1 MPIVVDPD
9 LAVVE
14 KLRAALP
21 PGGHSVDSTEALSA
35 WLRNRSEEYVVVL
48 GPNVS
53 LDQALE
59 VAEGMRIDRPTTST
73 VLVRDQVDTEVLT
86 RAMHSGMREVV
97 VDGDTLALSSAIERA
112 YQLYVALRG
121 PTGAARHGKI
131 IAVFSPKGGV
141 GKTTVSVNLALALA
155 DKGARQ
161 VCLVDLDLAF
171 GDVAITMQLFPSH
184 SIEHAIGAE
193 NALDASIVDPLLTRH
208 ADSLMVL
215 AAPSMPDARDRVTP
229 ALVSRMLRTLQAQF
243 DFVVVDTAPNF
254 DEQTLTALDEVDE
267 CIIVA
272 TLDVPTLK
280 NVKVALETMDAL
292 SIALDQRHLLLNRA
306 DDAVGISSAKVETIL
321 GMSIEAMH
329 LVLARH
335 RRLHQRRQADRHRA
349 ARPPG
354 QQDLPR
360 AGRVPGRRAGRPVRR
375 RRDRQGL
382 GETEDDRNA
391 RRFRRR
397 KTS

>member
-9 LAVVE
+9 LSVVE
-14 KLRAALP
+14 KLRATLP
-21 PGGHSVDSTEALSA
+21 PGGHSVDTTDALMA

-48 GPNVS
+48 GPNVP
-53 LDQALE
+53 LDGALQ
-59 VAEGMRIDRPTTST
+59 VAETLRIDRPTTST
-73 VLVRDQVDTEVLT
+73 VLVREQVDTEILT
-86 RAMHSGMREVV
+86 RAMHAGMREVV
-97 VDGDTLALSSAIERA
+97 VDGDTLALSSSIERA
-112 YQLYVALRG
+112 YQLYIALRG
-121 PTGAARHGKI
+121 PTGATRHGKI
-131 IAVFSPKGGV
+131 VAVFSPKGGV

-229 ALVSRMLRTLQAQF
+229 ALVSRMLRTLQQQF

-292 SIALDQRHLLLNRA
+292 SIALDRRHLLLNRA
-306 DDAVGISSAKVETIL
+306 DEAVGISSSKVETIL
-321 GMSIEAMH
+321 GMQIAANIASSLDIAASTNAGKPIVIANPEHPASKIFRELAVT
-329 LVLARH
+329 LVDEPDAPTSV
-335 RRLHQRRQADRHRA
+335 A
-349 ARPPG
+349 AG
-354 QQDLPR
+354 
-360 AGRVPGRRAGRPVRR
+360 AKPVAAES
-375 RRDRQGL
+375 
-382 GETEDDRNA
+382 ETDKNA
-391 RRFRRR
+391 RKFRRR
-397 KTS
+397 KP

>member
-9 LAVVE
+9 LTVVE
-14 KLRAALP
+14 KLRATLP
-21 PGGHSVDSTEALSA
+21 PGGHSVDSTDALMS

-48 GPNVS
+48 GPGIPLS
-53 LDQALE
+53 QALE
-59 VAEGMRIDRPTTST
+59 VAEGLRIERPTTST
-73 VLVRDQVDTEVLT
+73 VLVRDEVDTEVLT
-86 RAMHSGMREVV
+86 KAMHSGMREVV
-97 VDGDTLALSSAIERA
+97 VEGDTLALSSAIERA
-112 YQLYVALRG
+112 YQLYIALRG
-121 PTGAARHGKI
+121 PTGASRHGKI
-131 IAVFSPKGGV
+131 VAVFSPKGGV

-229 ALVSRMLRTLQAQF
+229 ALVSRMLRTLQQQF

-292 SIALDQRHLLLNRA
+292 SIALDRRHLLLNRA
-306 DDAVGISSAKVETIL
+306 DEAVGISASKVETIL
-321 GMSIEAMH
+321 GMEIRANIASSLDIAASTNAGKPIVIANPDHPASRIFRELADS
-329 LVLARH
+329 LVDEPDAPANVAPGPRD
-335 RRLHQRRQADRHRA
+335 ADT
-349 ARPPG
+349 
-354 QQDLPR
+354 DI
-360 AGRVPGRRAGRPVRR
+360 
-375 RRDRQGL
+375 DK
-382 GETEDDRNA
+382 NA

-397 KTS
+397 K

>member
-254 DEQTLTALDEVDE
+254 DEQTLTALDEVDD
-267 CIIVA
+267 CVIVA

-321 GMSIEAMH
+321 GMSIEAMISSSLDIAASTNAGKPIVIAQPDH
-329 LVLARH
+329 PASKIFRELAES
-335 RRLHQRRQADRHRA
+335 LAGEPDA
-349 ARPPG
+349 PG
-354 QQDLPR
+354 ATATATVKASDS
-360 AGRVPGRRAGRPVRR
+360 
-375 RRDRQGL
+375 
-382 GETEDDRNA
+382 EDDRNA

>member
-1 MPIVVDPD
+1 MPVVVDPD
-9 LAVVE
+9 SSTVE
-14 KLRAALP
+14 KLRSALP
-21 PGGHSVDSTEALSA
+21 PGGHSVESTTSLMA
-35 WLRNRSEEYVVVL
+35 WLRNRAEEYVVIL

-53 LDQALE
+53 FEEALE
-59 VAEGMRIDRPTTST
+59 VAETLRIERPTTST
-73 VLVRDQVDTEVLT
+73 VLVRGSVDTDILT
-86 RAMHSGMREVV
+86 KAMHSGMREVV
-97 VDGDTLALSSAIERA
+97 TDGDALAVTAAIERA

-121 PTGAARHGKI
+121 PSGATRTGKI

-193 NALDASIVDPLLTRH
+193 HALDASIVDPLLTRH

-229 ALVSRMLRTLQAQF
+229 ALVSRMLRTLQQQF
-243 DFVVVDTAPNF
+243 DYVVVDTAPNF
-254 DEQTLTALDEVDE
+254 DEQTLTALDETDE
-267 CIIVA
+267 CVIVA

-292 SIALDQRHLLLNRA
+292 SIALDRRHLLLNRA
-306 DDAVGISSAKVETIL
+306 DEAVGISAAKVETIL
-321 GMSIEAMH
+321 GMEIEANIASSLDIAASTNAGKPIVIAQPDH
-329 LVLARH
+329 PASKIFRALALSLVDEPDSPTSPSSSQPSAPVSER
-335 RRLHQRRQADRHRA
+335 
-349 ARPPG
+349 G
-354 QQDLPR
+354 
-360 AGRVPGRRAGRPVRR
+360 GRK
-375 RRDRQGL
+375 
-382 GETEDDRNA
+382 
-391 RRFRRR
+391 FRRR
-397 KTS
+397 K

>member
-1 MPIVVDPD
+1 VPIVVDPD

-21 PGGHSVDSTEALSA
+21 PGGHSVDSTEALTA

-48 GPNVS
+48 GPNVP

-73 VLVRDQVDTEVLT
+73 VLVRAQVDTEVLT

-97 VDGDTLALSSAIERA
+97 GDGDTLALSSAIERA

-121 PTGAARHGKI
+121 PTGAVRHGKI

-321 GMSIEAMH
+321 GMSIEANISSSLDIAASTNAGKPIVIAQPDHPASMIFRQ
-329 LVLARH
+329 LAES
-335 RRLHQRRQADRHRA
+335 L
-349 ARPPG
+349 
-354 QQDLPR
+354 
-360 AGRVPGRRAGRPVRR
+360 AGEPDAPAGVVATSKTPAEV
-375 RRDRQGL
+375 
-382 GETEDDRNA
+382 EDDRNA

-397 KTS
+397 KQ

>member
-1 MPIVVDPD
+1 
-9 LAVVE
+9 
-14 KLRAALP
+14 
-21 PGGHSVDSTEALSA
+21 VDSTEALSA

-254 DEQTLTALDEVDE
+254 DEQTLTALDEVDD
-267 CIIVA
+267 CVIVA

-321 GMSIEAMH
+321 GMSIEAMISSSLDIAASTNAGKPIVIAQPDH
-329 LVLARH
+329 PASKIFRELAES
-335 RRLHQRRQADRHRA
+335 LA
-349 ARPPG
+349 G
-354 QQDLPR
+354 QPDAPS
-360 AGRVPGRRAGRPVRR
+360 ANTGKGS
-375 RRDRQGL
+375 
-382 GETEDDRNA
+382 ESEDEHNA